1 MTLASL
7 LRSLREVPAPST
19 LVGKLTRIYLFLAL
33 MILLCAGIAA
43 QVFIYHYARTNA
55 AQNLR
60 THAVALAHSLEAA
73 VMFDDASFAEQGLG
87 NLEHYPEVVAARVT
101 LADGRTLA
109 RHGNSIAPDLADG
122 QGQEVRVSWKYM
134 GITVPIRTD
143 SGNPGRLSLQVSI
156 ERLNRESML
165 ILASG
170 AALGL
175 VILVAAYLLFIRMSR
190 RVSQPVET
198 LGRVIREIDRNR
210 DYAMRAPVQSNDEIG
225 ALAETF
231 NSMIASLE
239 QQKHSLDREL
249 AERRKA
255 EAELERHRL
264 HLAALVDERTR
275 ELTLAKEAAESA
287 NVAKSAFLANMSH
300 EIRTPLNA
308 ITGMA
313 HLLRRGGLSQP
324 QGERLDKLENASRHL
339 LEIVCAILDL
349 SKIDAGKMELEVGE
363 VSVEG
368 LVAGVG
374 SIVQSQI
381 DAKGLALRS
390 EILPPS
396 CGVFGD
402 VTRLRQALLN
412 LVGNAIKFTE
422 KGSITIRV
430 RPIEEKAES
439 VVIRFEV
446 ADTGIGIAPEA
457 RERLFT
463 AFEQGDNSM
472 TRKFGGTGLGLAI
485 TRRLAL
491 LMGGDAGVESAPGRG
506 STFWFDARLKTG
518 PAIPAM
524 PPGIDGREAEAMLRR
539 DHAGR
544 RVLMAEDEPVNQ
556 EIAKILLGD
565 VGLLVDC
572 AEDGQAAFELA
583 AMHSYDIILMDMQ
596 MPRMDGLEA
605 TRQIRTLP
613 LHRNTPILAMTANAF
628 AQDKARCLDAGMSD
642 FISKPVHPDTLRSAM
657 LKWLSTIR
665 SQPSGWRP

>member
-1 MTLASL
+1 
-7 LRSLREVPAPST
+7 
-19 LVGKLTRIYLFLAL
+19 
-33 MILLCAGIAA
+33 
-43 QVFIYHYARTNA
+43 
-55 AQNLR
+55 
-60 THAVALAHSLEAA
+60 
-73 VMFDDASFAEQGLG
+73 
-87 NLEHYPEVVAARVT
+87 
-101 LADGRTLA
+101 
-109 RHGNSIAPDLADG
+109 
-122 QGQEVRVSWKYM
+122 M

-175 VILVAAYLLFIRMSR
+175 VIVVAVYLLFIRMSR

-198 LGRVIREIDRNR
+198 LRRVIREIDRNR
-210 DYAMRAPVQSNDEIG
+210 DYAMRAPVQSSDEIG

-313 HLLRRGGLSQP
+313 HLLRHGGLSQP

-381 DAKGLALRS
+381 DAKGLALRT

-506 STFWFDARLKTG
+506 STFWIDARLKTG
-518 PAIPAM
+518 SAIPAM

-583 AMHSYDIILMDMQ
+583 AMHSYGIILMDMQ

-605 TRQIRTLP
+605 TRPTSCARP
-613 LHRNTPILAMTANAF
+613 AF
-628 AQDKARCLDAGMSD
+628 SN
-642 FISKPVHPDTLRSAM
+642 
-657 LKWLSTIR
+657 
-665 SQPSGWRP
+665 